1 MNVDSSMCASSGKV
15 SHWEQRLARCERR
28 VRRLQASIVKATRVK
43 PPWTGFAHAGLPNG
57 LSRMKGNFHVR
68 F

>member
-1 MNVDSSMCASSGKV
+1 MNVDSSMCASSGINPSKA
-15 SHWEQRLARCERR
+15 ARQYRKGR
-28 VRRLQASIVKATRVK
+28 TDTTVA
-43 PPWTGFAHAGLPNG
+43 TGFAHAGLSNG